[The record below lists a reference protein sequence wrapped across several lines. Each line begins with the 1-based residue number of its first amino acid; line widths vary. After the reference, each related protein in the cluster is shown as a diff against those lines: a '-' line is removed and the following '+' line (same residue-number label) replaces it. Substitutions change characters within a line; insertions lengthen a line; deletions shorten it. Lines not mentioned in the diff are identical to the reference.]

1 MKSGEGR
8 RILHP
13 WTMSPSPQFN
23 APEQNHPYSSMH
35 SQHCI
40 ALRFCDKW
48 WSFRASTE
56 TSFNRHWD
64 TSIHHHSSIDGNPKT
79 DYTHHKND
87 LLESSDSDSVSDLC
101 RTFLQE
107 VFDTLITF
115 PNWNTTTTADW
126 SWPPKCPGFV
136 VVTCLF
142 FCWYA
147 ELLNNHL
154 VVCVSAG
161 LGTVPSQLLIQPSY
175 GTLLLTARIT
185 QECPRPRERYA
196 KLLQWGSSQS
206 RRWQVATDD
215 KTRCTNWLL
224 CNYRNERIFALLA
237 TRQRVDVWIE
247 LLLIGERPLH
257 RTAIMRIPL
266 DTPFWVQEMQQT
278 INLSNKYCRNH
289 FVTPCGGLLIPC
301 PPHHLV
307 IDLIN

>member
-1 MKSGEGR
+1 MVKEGEFSIHGPCL
-8 RILHP
+8 LHHN
-13 WTMSPSPQFN
+13 SN

-136 VVTCLF
+136 VGTCLF
-142 FCWYA
+142 FWLICGIA
-147 ELLNNHL
+147 QQSSCRL
-154 VVCVSAG
+154 CVSWTGNRSFPAADPAFVRDS
-161 LGTVPSQLLIQPSY
+161 TVDCANY
-175 GTLLLTARIT
+175 
-185 QECPRPRERYA
+185 PRM
-196 KLLQWGSSQS
+196 S
-206 RRWQVATDD
+206 
-215 KTRCTNWLL
+215 KTKRAAC
-224 CNYRNERIFALLA
+224 
-237 TRQRVDVWIE
+237 
-247 LLLIGERPLH
+247 
-257 RTAIMRIPL
+257 
-266 DTPFWVQEMQQT
+266 
-278 INLSNKYCRNH
+278 
-289 FVTPCGGLLIPC
+289 
-301 PPHHLV
+301 
-307 IDLIN
+307 